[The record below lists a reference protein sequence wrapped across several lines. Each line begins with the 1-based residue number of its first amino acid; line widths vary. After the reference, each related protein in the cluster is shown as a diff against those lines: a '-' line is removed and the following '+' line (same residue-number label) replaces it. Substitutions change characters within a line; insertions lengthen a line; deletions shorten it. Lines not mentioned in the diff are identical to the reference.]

1 MIDSGEELTCRMALA
16 TYRNINIETA
26 ERFEALGITA
36 TDFFSKPASTLAA
49 ITQVKQNYF
58 DDERRA
64 KALAS
69 ARQERLFVDEHDI
82 KALYFSEESFPERL
96 LRCVDGPAM
105 LYAMGNVDAA
115 SAKHCISIV
124 GTRHSTAYG
133 VDFTR
138 RLVEDLAAALDDV
151 LIVSGL
157 AYGIDIAAHRAA
169 LSAGIP
175 TAAVLAHGLNTIYPA
190 DHRNDARE
198 ILRNSGFIATEYCSW
213 QQIHKGNFL
222 ARNRIIAGLSD
233 LTIVVESDLKGGAMS
248 TARIASAYNRDVMAL
263 PGRINDTY
271 SRGCNELIANGTAAI
286 VRDASDVL
294 ALMNWKGREKPGN
307 QKEISFEIPDRYVPV
322 LDLLRERPDSTV
334 NDICVRL
341 NMPFAHISAL
351 LFQMELEDYVMSL
364 PGGRYTLPSVNH

>member
-1 MIDSGEELTCRMALA
+1 EELTCRMALA

-82 KALYFSEESFPERL
+82 KALYFNEESFPERL

-105 LYAMGNVDAA
+105 LYAMGHVEAA
-115 SAKHCISIV
+115 AAKHCISIV
-124 GTRHSTAYG
+124 GTRHATAYG

-138 RLVEDLAAALDDV
+138 RLVEDLADALDDV

-175 TAAVLAHGLNTIYPA
+175 TAAVLAHGLNTVYPA

-213 QQIHKGNFL
+213 QQTHKGNFL

-233 LTIVVESDLKGGAMS
+233 LTIVVESDIKGGAMS

-271 SRGCNELIANGTAAI
+271 SRGCNELIANGTAALI
-286 VRDASDVL
+286 RDASDVL
-294 ALMNWKGREKPGN
+294 ALMNWTGREKPGN

-322 LDLLRERPDSTV
+322 LDLLRERPDATV

-351 LFQMELEDYVMSL
+351 LFQMELEDYVISL
-364 PGGRYTLPSVNH
+364 PGGRYTLPSVNN